1 MRTITRP
8 PRANAAETLRLGLTL
23 VLPALAQGV
32 IVRRPLMV
40 RLAALARA
48 DDRAVRLLAR
58 LRARHGDGPLLVR
71 VPLRGWA
78 VLVLS
83 AADVR
88 RVLDDRSLTPANREK
103 RGALGHFQPDG
114 VLITPEP
121 ELRERRHDY
130 NERVLLPDF
139 GPVARAAAEEA
150 ATLPYRGVLTW
161 TDFHAAFWRLARRVV
176 LGDGARDDVTLTR
189 MLDRLRGDANWF
201 YLRGRRTD
209 VYRAFRRRLDGHLAR
224 AEPGSLAAALAA
236 TPAPADVCPE
246 GQVPH
251 WLFAFDAAAI
261 AAYRALALLA
271 THPPPRTAHPGPP
284 STPAHPPPSGIT
296 GDGTAVEE
304 SAVGGAA
311 VGGAAPHP
319 GPSGTGGR
327 PDAPRLGPSSGA
339 AGRGA
344 ARPSGTARDGATG
357 HPGSPESAEGGTA
370 VVGAAVGGAAARP
383 SPSGAAAHPHSAGV
397 GGCGVGGAEVR
408 AAVLESVRLWPTT
421 LAILRD
427 TTGPTEWGVPEGSLV
442 AIYSPYVNRAEAG
455 DHYRPGL
462 WTGDD
467 AWDDGE
473 PLDGGGAWAGGDA
486 RTGVPFSAG
495 FARCA
500 GRDLVLFTTAS
511 LLGAFLRER
520 EVFASV
526 RLEGAL
532 PASFDHTGLR
542 FAVRQGDL

>member
-40 RLAALARA
+40 RLAALTRA

-271 THPPPRTAHPGPP
+271 THPPPRTAHHPGPP
-284 STPAHPPPSGIT
+284 STPAHPAPPGT
-296 GDGTAVEE
+296 PGEGTA
-304 SAVGGAA
+304 ARDGAA
-311 VGGAAPHP
+311 ADGAATHP
-319 GPSGTGGR
+319 GPSGV
-327 PDAPRLGPSSGA
+327 
-339 AGRGA
+339 
-344 ARPSGTARDGATG
+344 DGAG
-357 HPGSPESAEGGTA
+357 
-370 VVGAAVGGAAARP
+370 
-383 SPSGAAAHPHSAGV
+383 
-397 GGCGVGGAEVR
+397 VR

-500 GRDLVLFTTAS
+500 GRDLVLFTASS